1 MVIDRVAEFIRQ
13 YQMIAPGDVVL
24 TGFSGGADSV
34 LLLELLRELAK
45 KDGFQ
50 VQAVHVHHNLRG
62 EEADRDAAFAEAFCA
77 ERKIPFFLYSCP
89 VEEVARKEHLSLE
102 EAGRM
107 ERRRVFR
114 ECMEAHGGTRIAL
127 AHHRNDLAETMI
139 HHLARGTSLAGL
151 ASLRPVRGNFIR
163 PLLCLERTEIEKELE
178 RRKIVWCDD
187 STNQADDYTRNGI
200 RHHVIPYLER
210 QVNERSVAHMAE
222 TSLDLLEAEEYFCAE
237 AEKLFR
243 SCCVRREGGL
253 ELQERLAKEAKIL
266 QRYVVRDCL
275 EQLAGQRKDLGREHL
290 ESVLDLFEKQVGK
303 RVCLPYGL
311 EAVRGYDGI
320 VLRSSDGNVLRKEKS
335 VPAAEKAEKAKNG
348 KRTGGDGAEKN
359 CNGIEIPG
367 EGIYH
372 WKEFQIR
379 ASFPQTESLEAGQSG
394 QWQGANFKR
403 ISEKKYTKCFNYAR
417 IRDGLVLRTRRS
429 GDFLTVRADG
439 SRKKLKDYMIDAKIP
454 REQRDSILLAADGQ
468 EIVWV
473 VGYRISERY
482 RVREDAEKII
492 QLEVSGGYTNE

>member
-34 LLLELLRELAK
+34 LLLELLWELAK
-45 KDGFQ
+45 KGGFQ

-77 ERKIPFFLYSCP
+77 ERMIPFFLYSCP

-163 PLLCLERTEIEKELE
+163 PLLCLERAEIEKELE
-178 RRKIVWCDD
+178 RRKIAWCDD
-187 STNQADDYTRNGI
+187 STNGADDYTRNGI

-210 QVNERSVAHMAE
+210 QVNERTVAHMAE

-243 SCCVRREGGL
+243 NCCVRREDGL
-253 ELQERLAKEAKIL
+253 ELQECLSKEAKIL

-290 ESVLDLFEKQVGK
+290 ESVLDLFEMQVGK

-311 EAVRGYDGI
+311 EAVRSYDGV
-320 VLRSSDGNVLRKEKS
+320 VLRSYDGKRADGDRKEKN
-335 VPAAEKAEKAKNG
+335 PY
-348 KRTGGDGAEKN
+348 
-359 CNGIEIPG
+359 GIEIAG
-367 EGIYH
+367 EGVYD

-379 ASFPQTESLEAGQSG
+379 ASFPETESLESG
-394 QWQGANFKR
+394 QTGQWREANFKR
-403 ISEKKYTKCFNYAR
+403 ISEKKYTKCFNYAK

>member
-34 LLLELLRELAK
+34 LLLELLQELAK
-45 KDGFQ
+45 KGGFQ

-77 ERKIPFFLYSCP
+77 EREIPFFLYSCP

-127 AHHRNDLAETMI
+127 AHHRNDLAETMM

-178 RRKIVWCDD
+178 RRKIAWCDD
-187 STNQADDYTRNGI
+187 STNGADDYTRNGI
-200 RHHVIPYLER
+200 RHHVIPYLEQ
-210 QVNERSVAHMAE
+210 QVNERTVAHMAE
-222 TSLDLLEAEEYFCAE
+222 TSLDFLEAEEYFCDE

-243 SCCVRREGGL
+243 NCCVRREDGL
-253 ELQERLAKEAKIL
+253 ELQECLAKEAKIL

-320 VLRSSDGNVLRKEKS
+320 VLRSYDGKRADGDRKEKN
-335 VPAAEKAEKAKNG
+335 PY
-348 KRTGGDGAEKN
+348 
-359 CNGIEIPG
+359 GIEIAG
-367 EGIYH
+367 EGVYD

-379 ASFPQTESLEAGQSG
+379 ASFPETESLESG
-394 QWQGANFKR
+394 QTGQWREANFKR
-403 ISEKKYTKCFNYAR
+403 ISEKKYTKCFNYAK

>member
-34 LLLELLRELAK
+34 LLLELLRELTK
-45 KDGFQ
+45 KGGFQ

-77 ERKIPFFLYSCP
+77 EREIPFFLYSCP

-178 RRKIVWCDD
+178 RRKIAWCDD
-187 STNQADDYTRNGI
+187 STNGADDYTRNGI
-200 RHHVIPYLER
+200 RHHVIPYLEQ
-210 QVNERSVAHMAE
+210 QVNERTVAHMAE
-222 TSLDLLEAEEYFCAE
+222 TSLDFLEAEEYFCDE

-243 SCCVRREGGL
+243 NCCVRREDGL
-253 ELQERLAKEAKIL
+253 ELQECLSKEAKIL

-311 EAVRGYDGI
+311 EAVRSYDGV
-320 VLRSSDGNVLRKEKS
+320 VLRSYDGKRADGDRKEKN
-335 VPAAEKAEKAKNG
+335 PY
-348 KRTGGDGAEKN
+348 
-359 CNGIEIPG
+359 GIEIAG
-367 EGIYH
+367 EGVYD

-379 ASFPQTESLEAGQSG
+379 ASFPETESLESG
-394 QWQGANFKR
+394 QTGQWREANFKR
-403 ISEKKYTKCFNYAR
+403 ISEKKYTKCFNYAK

>member
-34 LLLELLRELAK
+34 LLLELLWELAK
-45 KDGFQ
+45 KGGFQ

-77 ERKIPFFLYSCP
+77 ERMIPFFLYSCP

-163 PLLCLERTEIEKELE
+163 PLLCLERAEIEKELE
-178 RRKIVWCDD
+178 RRKIAWCDD
-187 STNQADDYTRNGI
+187 STNGADDYTRNGI

-210 QVNERSVAHMAE
+210 QVNERTVAHMAE

-243 SCCVRREGGL
+243 NCCVRREDGL
-253 ELQERLAKEAKIL
+253 ELQECLSKEAKIL

-311 EAVRGYDGI
+311 EAVRSYDGV
-320 VLRSSDGNVLRKEKS
+320 VLRSYDGKRADGDRKEKN
-335 VPAAEKAEKAKNG
+335 PY
-348 KRTGGDGAEKN
+348 
-359 CNGIEIPG
+359 GIEIAG
-367 EGIYH
+367 EGVYD

-379 ASFPQTESLEAGQSG
+379 ASFPETESLESG
-394 QWQGANFKR
+394 QTGQWREANFKR
-403 ISEKKYTKCFNYAR
+403 ISEKKYTKCFNYAK

>member
-34 LLLELLRELAK
+34 LLLELLWELAK
-45 KDGFQ
+45 KGGFQ

-77 ERKIPFFLYSCP
+77 EREIPFFLYSCP

-102 EAGRM
+102 EAGRL

-178 RRKIVWCDD
+178 RRKIAWCDD
-187 STNQADDYTRNGI
+187 STNGADDYTRNGI
-200 RHHVIPYLER
+200 RHHVIPYLEQ
-210 QVNERSVAHMAE
+210 QVNERTVAHMAE
-222 TSLDLLEAEEYFCAE
+222 TSLDFLEAEEYFCDE

-243 SCCVRREGGL
+243 NCCVRREDGL
-253 ELQERLAKEAKIL
+253 ELQECLSKEAKIL

-311 EAVRGYDGI
+311 EAVRSYDGV
-320 VLRSSDGNVLRKEKS
+320 VLRSYDGKRADGDRKEKN
-335 VPAAEKAEKAKNG
+335 PY
-348 KRTGGDGAEKN
+348 
-359 CNGIEIPG
+359 GIEIAG
-367 EGIYH
+367 EGVYD

-379 ASFPQTESLEAGQSG
+379 ASFPETESLESG
-394 QWQGANFKR
+394 QTGQWREANFKR
-403 ISEKKYTKCFNYAR
+403 ISEKKYTKCFNYAK

>member
-34 LLLELLRELAK
+34 LLLELLRELEK
-45 KDGFQ
+45 KGGFQ
-50 VQAVHVHHNLRG
+50 VQAVHVQHNLRG

-77 ERKIPFFLYSCP
+77 EREIPFFLYSCP

-102 EAGRM
+102 EAGRL

-114 ECMEAHGGTRIAL
+114 ECMEAHGGTKVAL

-178 RRKIVWCDD
+178 RRKIAWCDD
-187 STNQADDYTRNGI
+187 STNGADDYTRNGI
-200 RHHVIPYLER
+200 RHHVIPYLEQ
-210 QVNERSVAHMAE
+210 QVNERTVAHMAE
-222 TSLDLLEAEEYFCAE
+222 TSLDFLEAEEYFCDE

-243 SCCVRREGGL
+243 NCCVRREDGL
-253 ELQERLAKEAKIL
+253 ELQECLSKEAKIL

-311 EAVRGYDGI
+311 EAVRSYDGV
-320 VLRSSDGNVLRKEKS
+320 VLRSYDGKRADGDRKEKN
-335 VPAAEKAEKAKNG
+335 PY
-348 KRTGGDGAEKN
+348 
-359 CNGIEIPG
+359 GIEIAG
-367 EGIYH
+367 EGVYD

-379 ASFPQTESLEAGQSG
+379 ASFPETESLESG
-394 QWQGANFKR
+394 QTGQWREANFKR
-403 ISEKKYTKCFNYAR
+403 ISEKKYTKCFNYAK

>member
-1 MVIDRVAEFIRQ
+1 M
-13 YQMIAPGDVVL
+13 
-24 TGFSGGADSV
+24 
-34 LLLELLRELAK
+34 
-45 KDGFQ
+45 
-50 VQAVHVHHNLRG
+50 
-62 EEADRDAAFAEAFCA
+62 
-77 ERKIPFFLYSCP
+77 
-89 VEEVARKEHLSLE
+89 
-102 EAGRM
+102 
-107 ERRRVFR
+107 
-114 ECMEAHGGTRIAL
+114 
-127 AHHRNDLAETMI
+127 
-139 HHLARGTSLAGL
+139 
-151 ASLRPVRGNFIR
+151 
-163 PLLCLERTEIEKELE
+163 
-178 RRKIVWCDD
+178 
-187 STNQADDYTRNGI
+187 
-200 RHHVIPYLER
+200 IPYLEQ
-210 QVNERSVAHMAE
+210 QVNERTVAHMAE
-222 TSLDLLEAEEYFCAE
+222 TSLDFLEAEEYFCDE

-243 SCCVRREGGL
+243 NCCVRREDGL
-253 ELQERLAKEAKIL
+253 ELQECLAKEAKIL

-320 VLRSSDGNVLRKEKS
+320 VLRSYDGKRADGDRKEKN
-335 VPAAEKAEKAKNG
+335 PY
-348 KRTGGDGAEKN
+348 
-359 CNGIEIPG
+359 GIEIAG
-367 EGIYH
+367 EGVYD

-379 ASFPQTESLEAGQSG
+379 ASFPQTEPLESG
-394 QWQGANFKR
+394 QTGQWREANFKR
-403 ISEKKYTKCFNYAR
+403 ILEKKYTKCFNYAR

>member
-34 LLLELLRELAK
+34 LLLELLQELAK
-45 KDGFQ
+45 KGGFQ

-77 ERKIPFFLYSCP
+77 EREIPFFLYSCP

-127 AHHRNDLAETMI
+127 AHHRNDLAETMM

-178 RRKIVWCDD
+178 RRKIAWCDD
-187 STNQADDYTRNGI
+187 STNGADDYTRNGI
-200 RHHVIPYLER
+200 RHHVIPYLEQ
-210 QVNERSVAHMAE
+210 QVNERTVAHMAE
-222 TSLDLLEAEEYFCAE
+222 TSLDFLEAEEYFCDE

-243 SCCVRREGGL
+243 NCCVRREDGL
-253 ELQERLAKEAKIL
+253 ELQECLAKEAKIL

-320 VLRSSDGNVLRKEKS
+320 VLRSYDGKRADGDRKEKN
-335 VPAAEKAEKAKNG
+335 PY
-348 KRTGGDGAEKN
+348 
-359 CNGIEIPG
+359 GIEIAG
-367 EGIYH
+367 EGVYD

-379 ASFPQTESLEAGQSG
+379 ASFPQTEPLESG
-394 QWQGANFKR
+394 QTGQWREANFKR

>member
-34 LLLELLRELAK
+34 LLLELLWELAK
-45 KDGFQ
+45 KGGFQ

-77 ERKIPFFLYSCP
+77 EREIPFFLYSCP

-102 EAGRM
+102 EAGRL

-114 ECMEAHGGTRIAL
+114 ECMEAHGGTKVAL

-178 RRKIVWCDD
+178 RRKIAWCDD
-187 STNQADDYTRNGI
+187 STNGADDYTRNGI
-200 RHHVIPYLER
+200 RHHVIPYLEQ
-210 QVNERSVAHMAE
+210 QVNERTVAHMAE
-222 TSLDLLEAEEYFCAE
+222 TSLDFLEAEEYFCDE

-243 SCCVRREGGL
+243 NCCVRREDGL
-253 ELQERLAKEAKIL
+253 ELQECLSKEAKIL

-311 EAVRGYDGI
+311 EAVRSYDGV
-320 VLRSSDGNVLRKEKS
+320 VLRSYDGKRADGDRKEKN
-335 VPAAEKAEKAKNG
+335 PY
-348 KRTGGDGAEKN
+348 
-359 CNGIEIPG
+359 GIEIAG
-367 EGIYH
+367 EGVYD

-379 ASFPQTESLEAGQSG
+379 ASFPETESLESG
-394 QWQGANFKR
+394 QTGQWREANFKR
-403 ISEKKYTKCFNYAR
+403 ISEKKYTKCFNYAK

>member
-13 YQMIAPGDVVL
+13 YQMIAPGDVIL

-45 KDGFQ
+45 KGGFQ

-77 ERKIPFFLYSCP
+77 EREIPFFLYSCP

-102 EAGRM
+102 EAGRL

-114 ECMEAHGGTRIAL
+114 ECMEAHGGTKVAL

-178 RRKIVWCDD
+178 RRKIAWCDD
-187 STNQADDYTRNGI
+187 STNGADDYTRNGI
-200 RHHVIPYLER
+200 RHHVIPYLEQ
-210 QVNERSVAHMAE
+210 QVNERTVAHMAE
-222 TSLDLLEAEEYFCAE
+222 TSLDFLEAEEYFCDE

-243 SCCVRREGGL
+243 NCCVRREDGL
-253 ELQERLAKEAKIL
+253 ELQECLAKEAKIL

-311 EAVRGYDGI
+311 EAVRSYDGV
-320 VLRSSDGNVLRKEKS
+320 VLRSYDGKRADGDRKEKN
-335 VPAAEKAEKAKNG
+335 PY
-348 KRTGGDGAEKN
+348 
-359 CNGIEIPG
+359 GIEIAG
-367 EGIYH
+367 EGVYD

-379 ASFPQTESLEAGQSG
+379 ASFPETESLESG
-394 QWQGANFKR
+394 QTGQWREANFKR
-403 ISEKKYTKCFNYAR
+403 ISEKKYTKCFNYAK

>member
-45 KDGFQ
+45 KGGFQ

-77 ERKIPFFLYSCP
+77 EREIPFFLYSCP

-102 EAGRM
+102 EAGRL

-114 ECMEAHGGTRIAL
+114 ECMEAHGGTKVAL

-163 PLLCLERTEIEKELE
+163 PLLCLERAEIEKELE

-187 STNQADDYTRNGI
+187 STNGADDYTRNGI

-210 QVNERSVAHMAE
+210 QVNERTVAHMAE
-222 TSLDLLEAEEYFCAE
+222 TSLDLLEAEEYFCDE

-243 SCCVRREGGL
+243 NCCVRREDGL
-253 ELQERLAKEAKIL
+253 ELQECLAKEAKIL

-311 EAVRGYDGI
+311 EAVRSYDGV
-320 VLRSSDGNVLRKEKS
+320 VLRSYDGKQLVNCYKVISMHVSGSADTPNYVLYGVDSSSFWGENREMLGWYADEESVQKETADILAAIETGKPSYELKYAAKVKKRFLSVELVKEERKE
-335 VPAAEKAEKAKNG
+335 
-348 KRTGGDGAEKN
+348 T
-359 CNGIEIPG
+359 
-367 EGIYH
+367 
-372 WKEFQIR
+372 
-379 ASFPQTESLEAGQSG
+379 T
-394 QWQGANFKR
+394 
-403 ISEKKYTKCFNYAR
+403 T
-417 IRDGLVLRTRRS
+417 
-429 GDFLTVRADG
+429 
-439 SRKKLKDYMIDAKIP
+439 
-454 REQRDSILLAADGQ
+454 
-468 EIVWV
+468 
-473 VGYRISERY
+473 
-482 RVREDAEKII
+482 
-492 QLEVSGGYTNE
+492 

>member
-45 KDGFQ
+45 KGGFQ
-50 VQAVHVHHNLRG
+50 VQAVYVHHNLRG

-77 ERKIPFFLYSCP
+77 EREIPFFLYSCP

-178 RRKIVWCDD
+178 RRKIAWCDD
-187 STNQADDYTRNGI
+187 STNGADDYTRNGI
-200 RHHVIPYLER
+200 RHHVIPYLEQ
-210 QVNERSVAHMAE
+210 QVNERTVAHMAE
-222 TSLDLLEAEEYFCAE
+222 TSLDFLEAEEYFCDE

-243 SCCVRREGGL
+243 NCCVRREDGL
-253 ELQERLAKEAKIL
+253 ELQECLAKEAKIL

-275 EQLAGQRKDLGREHL
+275 ERLAGQRKDLGREHL

-311 EAVRGYDGI
+311 EAVRSYDGV
-320 VLRSSDGNVLRKEKS
+320 VLRSYDGKRADGDRKEKN
-335 VPAAEKAEKAKNG
+335 PY
-348 KRTGGDGAEKN
+348 
-359 CNGIEIPG
+359 GIEIAG
-367 EGIYH
+367 EGVYD

-379 ASFPQTESLEAGQSG
+379 ASFPETESLESG
-394 QWQGANFKR
+394 QTGQWREANFKR
-403 ISEKKYTKCFNYAR
+403 ISEKKYTKCFNYAK

>member
-45 KDGFQ
+45 KGGFQ
-50 VQAVHVHHNLRG
+50 VQSVHVHHNLRG

-77 ERKIPFFLYSCP
+77 EREIPFFLYSCP

-102 EAGRM
+102 EAGRL

-114 ECMEAHGGTRIAL
+114 ECMEAHGGTKVAL

-178 RRKIVWCDD
+178 RRKIAWCDD
-187 STNQADDYTRNGI
+187 STNGADDYTRNGI
-200 RHHVIPYLER
+200 RHHVIPYLEQ
-210 QVNERSVAHMAE
+210 QVNERTVAHMAE
-222 TSLDLLEAEEYFCAE
+222 TSLDFLEAEEYFCDE

-243 SCCVRREGGL
+243 NCCVRREDGL
-253 ELQERLAKEAKIL
+253 ELQECLAKEAKIL

-275 EQLAGQRKDLGREHL
+275 ERLAGQRKDLGREHL

-311 EAVRGYDGI
+311 EAVRSYDGV
-320 VLRSSDGNVLRKEKS
+320 VLRSYDGKRADGDRKEKN
-335 VPAAEKAEKAKNG
+335 PY
-348 KRTGGDGAEKN
+348 
-359 CNGIEIPG
+359 GIEIAG
-367 EGIYH
+367 EGVYD

-379 ASFPQTESLEAGQSG
+379 ASFPETESLESG
-394 QWQGANFKR
+394 QTGQWREANFKR
-403 ISEKKYTKCFNYAR
+403 ISEKKYTKCFNYAK

>member
-13 YQMIAPGDVVL
+13 YQMIVPGDVVL

-34 LLLELLRELAK
+34 LLLELLRELEK
-45 KDGFQ
+45 KGGFQ

-77 ERKIPFFLYSCP
+77 EREIPFFLYSCP

-178 RRKIVWCDD
+178 RRKIAWCDD
-187 STNQADDYTRNGI
+187 STNGADDYTRNGI
-200 RHHVIPYLER
+200 RHHVIPYLEQ
-210 QVNERSVAHMAE
+210 QVNERTVAHMAE
-222 TSLDLLEAEEYFCAE
+222 TSLDFLEAEEYFCDE

-243 SCCVRREGGL
+243 NCCVRREDGL
-253 ELQERLAKEAKIL
+253 ELQECLAKEAKIL

-320 VLRSSDGNVLRKEKS
+320 VLRSYDGKRADGDRKEKN
-335 VPAAEKAEKAKNG
+335 PY
-348 KRTGGDGAEKN
+348 
-359 CNGIEIPG
+359 GIEIAG
-367 EGIYH
+367 EGVYD

-379 ASFPQTESLEAGQSG
+379 ASFPQTEPLESG
-394 QWQGANFKR
+394 QTGKWREANFKR